1 LTGGGAIVDES
12 GGASISQSNLPL
24 IVEPGELERVLGRHD
39 VLVVDLGN
47 QPTHARSHVPGAVHL
62 EYGRIVTAR
71 PPAMGLVPDDQQ
83 LGEALSSVGMRPDT
97 HVVAYDDEGNGK
109 ACRLL
114 WTLDLVGHANF
125 SLLNGG
131 LHAWLNEGHR
141 TEDGV
146 SQPPHGDYEV
156 DHHTDVVADKDYILA
171 HMDDPDV
178 VILDTRSPAEFIGS
192 DRRSARGGHIPG
204 AFNMDWILAID
215 RERNL
220 RLKSEVEL
228 RGILKTLGITP
239 DKEVITHCQTHHR
252 SSHTYIMLK
261 ALGYPRI
268 KGYPGSWSEWGN
280 DLELPIEI

>member
-1 LTGGGAIVDES
+1 MDES

-141 TEDGV
+141 TEAGV
-146 SQPPHGDYEV
+146 CQPPHGDYEV
-156 DHHTDVVADKDYILA
+156 DHHADVVADKDYILA

-178 VILDTRSPAEFIGS
+178 VILDTRSAAEFSGVDI
-192 DRRSARGGHIPG
+192 RAARGGHIPG
-204 AFNMDWILAID
+204 AVNLDWILAID

-228 RGILKTLGITP
+228 REILKTLGITP